1 MTDLAAFTASEQAY
15 FKRDDQARPGE
26 APYRRSPRRHAH
38 YERTCLEGDA
48 QLVVLGDLGVD
59 PEAGEEV
66 GNLAE

>member
-15 FKRDDQARPGE
+15 FKRDDQASPGE
-26 APYRRSPRRHAH
+26 APYRRFPRRRAH
-38 YERTCLEGDA
+38 HGQTCLEGDA
-48 QLVVLGDLGVD
+48 QLVVLRDLGVD